1 LVGKEII
8 VKISDAEI
16 LNHQM
21 LDKNVFYCILYT
33 YRFPRRYDEKCKG
46 KTTPD
51 CTPNRWIIENIPN
64 GEYEASVG
72 VRHNNAAFTLDMQV
86 NGSPV
91 YNNLS
96 VP

>member
-1 LVGKEII
+1 M
-8 VKISDAEI
+8 S
-16 LNHQM
+16 
-21 LDKNVFYCILYT
+21 DKNVFYCILYT

-51 CTPNRWIIENIPN
+51 CTPNRWIIEKIPI

-72 VRHNNAAFTLDMQV
+72 VRHNNAAFNLDMQV

-96 VP
+96 VQ